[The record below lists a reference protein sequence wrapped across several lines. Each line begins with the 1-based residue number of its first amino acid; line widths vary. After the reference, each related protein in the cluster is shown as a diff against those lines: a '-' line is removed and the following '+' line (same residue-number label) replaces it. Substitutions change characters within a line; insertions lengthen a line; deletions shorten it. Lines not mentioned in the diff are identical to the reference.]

1 MRVLGTPTIHPMLF
15 VAGKTLLVP
24 PFLCLGLAAA
34 EAWQGGLAFPA
45 LAPFAAAAVVVGVTV
60 ALAAIAD
67 LGASVRV
74 GLPDE
79 DTALKT
85 HGLYRFSRNPIYT
98 GIFLAIGGSC
108 VLVPH
113 WVNLVSAA
121 CAAAIH
127 HQIVLGEERFLDAR
141 FGAEWR
147 DYRRRVRRYF

>member
-1 MRVLGTPTIHPMLF
+1 MRVLGTPTIHPIVF
-15 VAGKTLLVP
+15 AAGKLLLVP
-24 PFLCLGLAAA
+24 PFLFLGLAAA
-34 EAWQGGLAFPA
+34 DAWRGRLAFPA
-45 LAPFAAAAVVVGVTV
+45 LAPFAAAAVVLGVAA

-74 GLPDE
+74 GLPKDH
-79 DTALKT
+79 TALKT

-98 GIFLAIGGSC
+98 GIFLAISGSC

-113 WVNLVSAA
+113 WVNLATAA

-127 HQIVLGEERFLDAR
+127 HLIVLGEERFLDAR